1 MRWHDGPCLGAGCI
15 FAPPQAGDRLGLS
28 VERNARLAV
37 ECVCAAASNALLV
50 SGEGEVR
57 QRYLY
62 GVRMRF
68 VVDILPDLL
77 GWAR

>member
-15 FAPPQAGDRLGLS
+15 FAPPEAGNRLGLS
-28 VERNARLAV
+28 VERNAWLAV
-37 ECVCAAASNALLV
+37 ECVCATASNALLV

-62 GVRMRF
+62 EVRMRF
-68 VVDILPDLL
+68 VGDIILDLRE
-77 GWAR
+77 WVR